1 MPQGLSYVHQSREPV
16 KSVHKKH
23 NTRWRSP
30 SSSVP
35 PGSIGVGLCRNSSPI
50 HSGLLL
56 CPVGKTIGDTRRT
69 RVDPTIEDEAAARA
83 GAAAR
88 ATCDVGTLHGTYLGA
103 NDGVVTGGADKG
115 PFAAAEFQWFD
126 GNGNTEGVFSA
137 NYSRNIT
144 SKATFSGTY
153 TVNAD
158 CTGTVTLTDGTQY
171 DLFIDPDGSMFTW
184 VQTYPPQY
192 VVSGVER
199 RVTRQRVG
207 E

>member
-1 MPQGLSYVHQSREPV
+1 M
-16 KSVHKKH
+16 
-23 NTRWRSP
+23 
-30 SSSVP
+30 
-35 PGSIGVGLCRNSSPI
+35 
-50 HSGLLL
+50 
-56 CPVGKTIGDTRRT
+56 
-69 RVDPTIEDEAAARA
+69 DPTIEDEAAARA

-184 VQTYPPQY
+184 VQTYPP
-192 VVSGVER
+192 SMWCRGLN
-199 RVTRQRVG
+199 G

>member
-1 MPQGLSYVHQSREPV
+1 V
-16 KSVHKKH
+16 
-23 NTRWRSP
+23 
-30 SSSVP
+30 
-35 PGSIGVGLCRNSSPI
+35 IADSSPI
-50 HSGLLL
+50 HFGLLL
-56 CPVGKTIGDTRRT
+56 CLVGKTIGDTRRT

-88 ATCDVGTLHGTYLGA
+88 ATCDVGTLHGTYMGA
-103 NDGVVTGGADKG
+103 NDGTVTGGADKG

-126 GNGNTEGVFSA
+126 GNGNTGGVFSA

-144 SKATFSGTY
+144 RKVKFSGTY
-153 TVNAD
+153 TVDTD
-158 CTGTVTLTDGTQY
+158 CTGTVRLTDGTRY
-171 DLFIDPDGSMFTW
+171 DLFIAPDGSMFAW
-184 VQTYPPQY
+184 VQTKPPEY

>member
-1 MPQGLSYVHQSREPV
+1 MRTSENSVKWKSNFRECPKGEV
-16 KSVHKKH
+16 RRISILR
-23 NTRWRSP
+23 RWVNNS
-30 SSSVP
+30 
-35 PGSIGVGLCRNSSPI
+35 GQDSSPI
-50 HSGLLL
+50 HSGLLRCL
-56 CPVGKTIGDTRRT
+56 VGKTIGGTRRT

-88 ATCDVGTLHGTYLGA
+88 ATCDVETLHGTYLGA

-144 SKATFSGTY
+144 SKATFSGTS

-158 CTGTVTLTDGTQY
+158 CTGTVTLTDDTRY
-171 DLFIDPDGSMFTW
+171 RVFIAPDGSMFTW
-184 VQTYPPQY
+184 VQTYPPEY

-199 RVTRQRVG
+199 RVTLQRVG
-207 E
+207 D

>member
-1 MPQGLSYVHQSREPV
+1 MGG
-16 KSVHKKH
+16 
-23 NTRWRSP
+23 P
-30 SSSVP
+30 SSGAP
-35 PGSIGVGLCRNSSPI
+35 RLYRGGSMPNFREFSFCSGQDSSPI

-56 CPVGKTIGDTRRT
+56 CLVGKAIGDARRT
-69 RVDPTIEDEAAARA
+69 RVDPNIEDEAAARA
-83 GAAAR
+83 VAAAR

-103 NDGVVTGGADKG
+103 NDGAVTGGADKG

-144 SKATFSGTY
+144 SKAKYEGEY

-171 DLFIDPDGSMFTW
+171 DLFIDPDGSMFAW
-184 VQTYPPQY
+184 VQTSPPQY

-199 RVTRQRVG
+199 RVTRQQIG
-207 E
+207 N

>member
-1 MPQGLSYVHQSREPV
+1 VA
-16 KSVHKKH
+16 
-23 NTRWRSP
+23 
-30 SSSVP
+30 
-35 PGSIGVGLCRNSSPI
+35 
-50 HSGLLL
+50 
-56 CPVGKTIGDTRRT
+56 KTIGGKRRT

-88 ATCDVGTLHGTYLGA
+88 GRCDVGTLRGTYLGA

-144 SKATFSGTY
+144 RKAEFSGTY

-158 CTGTVTLTDGTQY
+158 CTGIVTLTDDTQY
-171 DLFIDPDGSMFTW
+171 DLFIDPDGSKFAW

-192 VVSGVER
+192 VVSGVEQ
-199 RVTRQRVG
+199 RVTLQRIG

>member
-1 MPQGLSYVHQSREPV
+1 MSRTAE
-16 KSVHKKH
+16 
-23 NTRWRSP
+23 
-30 SSSVP
+30 
-35 PGSIGVGLCRNSSPI
+35 
-50 HSGLLL
+50 
-56 CPVGKTIGDTRRT
+56 D
-69 RVDPTIEDEAAARA
+69 DEAAA

-88 ATCDVGTLHGTYLGA
+88 VTCDVGTLRGTYLGA
-103 NDGVVTGGADKG
+103 NDGTVTGGADKG

-126 GNGNTEGVFSA
+126 GNGNIEGVFSA

-158 CTGTVTLTDGTQY
+158 CTGTATYAGGEQY
-171 DLFIDPDGSMFTW
+171 DLFIAPDGSMFTW
-184 VQTYPPQY
+184 VQTDPPDG

>member
-1 MPQGLSYVHQSREPV
+1 
-16 KSVHKKH
+16 
-23 NTRWRSP
+23 
-30 SSSVP
+30 
-35 PGSIGVGLCRNSSPI
+35 
-50 HSGLLL
+50 
-56 CPVGKTIGDTRRT
+56 VGKAIGDTRRT
-69 RVDPTIEDEAAARA
+69 RVNQNVEGEAAA

-88 ATCDVGTLHGTYLGA
+88 ATCDEDTLHGTYIGA

-144 SKATFSGTY
+144 RKAKFSGTY

-158 CTGTVTLTDGTQY
+158 CTGTVRLTDDTRY
-171 DLFIDPDGSMFTW
+171 DLFIAPDGSMFAW
-184 VQTYPPQY
+184 VQTYPPRS
-192 VVSGVER
+192 VVSGVEQ